1 MNTVDLLKYQ
11 FLFLH
16 IQLQLYEVSDKFN
29 NMKDFQDYIL
39 KEFTKTEFIRE
50 ISDINKLTED
60 DIKIRINNMLSEME
74 EHWKSID
81 ISKIRIN
88 DGSKGRRRVLDKS
101 IGKKVSNKRRLS
113 VRRGSRRGVIS
124 RRRR

>member
-1 MNTVDLLKYQ
+1 
-11 FLFLH
+11 
-16 IQLQLYEVSDKFN
+16 
-29 NMKDFQDYIL
+29 MKDFQDYIL

>member
-16 IQLQLYEVSDKFN
+16 IQLQLYDESDKFN
-29 NMKDFQDYIL
+29 NMKEFQDYIL
-39 KEFTKTEFIRE
+39 KEFTETEFKRE
-50 ISDINKLTED
+50 IININKLTEE
-60 DIKIRINNMLSEME
+60 DIKIEINKMLSQME

-81 ISKIRIN
+81 ISQIRIN